1 VITWKLFSLTI
12 TNYAQISLTFLC
24 LWEHCLSNFFLTVV
38 ATWDSPGSPTSSK
51 CDSPLTRVP
60 DGSTRCT
67 PPIRTKATASLTA
80 YSPYT
85 WGQKL
90 ERMWFL
96 AWRGVSV
103 YFCQKSANSCFSSSV
118 TTTPALCSLLTDR
131 WFALSTTS
139 RSQRLWTV

>member
-1 VITWKLFSLTI
+1 MITWKLFSPTI
-12 TNYAQISLTFLC
+12 TNYICPGFPDFSLSLRTLSFQI
-24 LWEHCLSNFFLTVV
+24 FLTVE
-38 ATWDSPGSPTSSK
+38 AQWDSPGSPTSSK

-96 AWRGVSV
+96 ARRGAFV
-103 YFCQKSANSCFSSSV
+103 YFCQKSANSRFSSSV
-118 TTTPALCSLLTDR
+118 TTTPTLCSLLTDR

-139 RSQRLWTV
+139 RSQRL